1 MKIINSM
8 KKLEEIEAY
17 LGFDDDK
24 CRSTVNW
31 CRENNVPL
39 FQIGKATYAS
49 EQMFEQAI
57 SRIIRRGC
65 FSNGFDGDAIISAM
79 ENDDKVALAELT
91 KNKVSKDVER
101 AFAIEKLKGKNDF
114 AAIKVEPKKR
124 LA

>member
-1 MKIINSM
+1 M